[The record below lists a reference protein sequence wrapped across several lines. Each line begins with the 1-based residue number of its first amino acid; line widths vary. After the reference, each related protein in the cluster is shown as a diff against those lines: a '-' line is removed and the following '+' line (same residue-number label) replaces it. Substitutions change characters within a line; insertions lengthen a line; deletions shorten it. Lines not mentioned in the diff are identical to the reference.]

1 MSLAAAAALFGFG
14 VLLSA
19 FFSGCETGFYR
30 TPRIRL
36 TLDARTGA
44 WPVRVLDLLVRRP
57 SLFVATLLVGNNLAN
72 YLTSLAIVQMASML
86 WGADLIVELGAPV
99 LFSPLV
105 FVYGELLPKSVFFLA
120 PYRFL
125 RWCGPL
131 IAAFTVLFLP
141 LSALLWVISIVL
153 SKVLGESPQAT
164 QQALARTEL
173 HQVFEEGH
181 AAGILQPELRTL
193 AQGLI
198 ASADR
203 TVAQYVTAVAK
214 VPLVSLATSRR
225 EALRVAKGRQTPLL
239 LVQED
244 VADRPLIGYVRVAD
258 LRFVAGDDLHPVR
271 PLLRLSHKTSRI
283 AALMELRTRREPI
296 AAVENARGAVIG
308 LVAANQLA
316 GDLHSPLVSS
326 TT

>member
-1 MSLAAAAALFGFG
+1 MIFAIGLLICG

-36 TLDARTGA
+36 TLDARSGA
-44 WPVRVLDLLVRRP
+44 WAVRVLEVLVRRP

-72 YLTSLAIVQMASML
+72 YMVSIAIVQTAAWL
-86 WGADLIVELGAPV
+86 WRSDDLFVELGAPV

-125 RWCGPL
+125 KWCSPL
-131 IAAFTVLFLP
+131 IAVCTVLFLP
-141 LSALLWVISIVL
+141 LSALLWVVSML
-153 SKVLGESPQAT
+153 LAKVLGESPQQT

-181 AAGILQPELRTL
+181 AAGILQPELRSL

-203 TVAQYVTAVAK
+203 TVAQYATPVARAPRVGIDSPPAAAIK
-214 VPLVSLATSRR
+214 LAAEKKSPLVLVEENTA
-225 EALRVAKGRQTPLL
+225 GRPI
-239 LVQED
+239 V
-244 VADRPLIGYVRVAD
+244 GYVRAAD
-258 LRFVAGDDLHPVR
+258 LRMGSAAKLHPIR
-271 PLLRLSHKTSRI
+271 PLLVISNKTPRI

-296 AAVENARGAVIG
+296 AAVANPRGAWIG
-308 LVAANQLA
+308 LVAASRLA
-316 GDLHSPLVSS
+316 GDLRAPSAAAAE
-326 TT
+326 